1 VKEIEAL
8 TAIPYPTPYMQG
20 LFPSLGVNLTQ
31 LENLVNMPSTDD
43 ASGHRQMLNT
53 LNDSL
58 ITHHEALALFL
69 AHPTRRLLDLLMTA
83 VVQAE
88 EATGWLI
95 RHPLASPF
103 ATPHDSGNELFCERV
118 RKGIADWRLSVHLS
132 SVYHDLDE
140 LPVKPIH

>member
-1 VKEIEAL
+1 M
-8 TAIPYPTPYMQG
+8 AIC
-20 LFPSLGVNLTQ
+20 TQ

-83 VVQAE
+83 VVQ
-88 EATGWLI
+88 G
-95 RHPLASPF
+95 
-103 ATPHDSGNELFCERV
+103 
-118 RKGIADWRLSVHLS
+118 
-132 SVYHDLDE
+132 LDVQW
-140 LPVKPIH
+140 PSKVPN